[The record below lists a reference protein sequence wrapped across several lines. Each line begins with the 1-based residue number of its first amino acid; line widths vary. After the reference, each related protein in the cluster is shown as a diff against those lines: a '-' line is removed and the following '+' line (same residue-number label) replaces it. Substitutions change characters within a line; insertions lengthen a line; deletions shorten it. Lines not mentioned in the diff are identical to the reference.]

1 MAKESTTAAA
11 GPAAGTTE
19 AAPSLL
25 DQAIETFTRT
35 RKPEADAANKAKSVI
50 ESLIR
55 QAMDASPG
63 SIIANDVEK
72 TIKLWQAEIDRKISV
87 QLNKVLHHEKFQ
99 KLEGTWRG
107 LDYFVK
113 NTETSTYLKLRVLN
127 ASKKTLLRDLQNASE
142 FDQSLTFKKIY
153 TAEYDQLGGTPYGL
167 LVGDY
172 DFSAHPEDMDFL
184 QKMAGVAASSHAP
197 FVSAAS
203 PKMLDLESYTGLNQP
218 RDLAKIFE
226 SEDYTV
232 WRSFR
237 DSPDSKYVALTL
249 PRVLARLPYGQA
261 TKPVDE
267 FRYEEGVDGT
277 NHEKYCWMNAAWA
290 YATRVTDA
298 FAKDG
303 WFMRTRGVESGG
315 KVEGLPIHVFQE
327 GGGKAVKC
335 PTEVLIPDRRE
346 NELSNLG
353 FLPLLHCKNTD
364 YAAFLGA
371 ASCNKPATYRGS
383 PEASAS
389 AELSAKLSYML
400 CSSRFAHYLK
410 VIARDKIGSF
420 MERQDCEEWLKRW
433 IANYVSSDPHPS
445 DEVKARYP
453 LAEAE
458 IKVEE
463 IPGAPGSYN
472 AVAWLR
478 PWLQLEELTAS
489 LRMVAKIPASAKGG

>member
-1 MAKESTTAAA
+1 MAKESSTAAA

-35 RKPEADAANKAKSVI
+35 RKPEAEAANKAKSVI

-55 QAMDASPG
+55 QALDASPG

-72 TIKLWQAEIDRKISV
+72 TIKLWQAEIDRKISG
-87 QLNKVLHHEKFQ
+87 QLNQVLHHEKFQ

-346 NELSNLG
+346 NELSSLG

-383 PEASAS
+383 PAASAS

-410 VIARDKIGSF
+410 VIARDKIGSM
-420 MERQDCEEWLKRW
+420 MEEFDMKQLLNNWINQYVCDPKVAGEETRAKNPLSE
-433 IANYVSSDPHPS
+433 ADV
-445 DEVKARYP
+445 EV
-453 LAEAE
+453 ES
-458 IKVEE
+458 V
-463 IPGAPGSYN
+463 PGKPGWYR
-472 AVAWLR
+472 AVARLR
-478 PWLQLEELTAS
+478 PHFQFEGLTAS
-489 LRMVAKIPASAKGG
+489 LRLVAELPKKK